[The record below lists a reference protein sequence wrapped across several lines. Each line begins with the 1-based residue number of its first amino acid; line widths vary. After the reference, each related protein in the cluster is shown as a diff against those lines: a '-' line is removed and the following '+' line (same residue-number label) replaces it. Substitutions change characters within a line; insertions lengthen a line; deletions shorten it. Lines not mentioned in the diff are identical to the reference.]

1 MAATERRSDGPAV
14 AIPLADPSLTLAVAD
29 DATPA
34 VRERLARLVEQ
45 DDLEALPV
53 IATTRKSCV
62 ARLEVGAER
71 LVVKRYVEP
80 GAFLLRTFLRAS
92 RARREFHALA
102 AVGRAVENP
111 VRPVAWAER
120 RSLGFG
126 PRSWLVTVELTE
138 SLSLRGLRKLAG
150 AERERVV
157 EVVQGTLAA
166 RVGALH
172 RAQVF
177 ARNLHAKNVLVQPAT
192 GAVAFIDLPAAA
204 REAGLSRSQRVHD
217 LACLWKELR
226 HSLDRAAL
234 DRFLA
239 GYGAVLGAGVDAALA
254 DDVWSRADHLD
265 NKTPVA
271 GAIHRAKRWWRHTRL
286 GQLVTGHSYDKGAA
300 Q

>member
-1 MAATERRSDGPAV
+1 MEAQPV
-14 AIPLADPSLTLAVAD
+14 PLADPRLTLAVAPD
-29 DATPA
+29 QAGPA
-34 VRERLARLVEQ
+34 VRERLARLIEA

-62 ARLEVGAER
+62 ARLEVDGAR

-92 RARREFHALA
+92 RARREFHALSV
-102 AVGRAVENP
+102 VGEAVENP

-120 RSLGFG
+120 RVGG
-126 PRSWLVTVELTE
+126 WCPRSWVVTVELTE
-138 SLSLRGLRKLAG
+138 STSLRGLRGLEG
-150 AERERVV
+150 AARERLVAVV
-157 EVVQGTLAA
+157 LGALPA

-172 RAQVF
+172 RAGVF

-204 REAGLSRSQRVHD
+204 RVASLSRGQRVHD

-226 HSLDRAAL
+226 RSLDRAAL
-234 DRFLA
+234 ARFLEA
-239 GYGAVLGAGVDAALA
+239 YRAALGAAEDPALA
-254 DDVWSRADHLD
+254 DDVWARADHLD

-271 GAIHRAKRWWRHTRL
+271 GAVHRAKRWWRHTRL
-286 GQLVTGHSYDKGAA
+286 GQLVTGHRYDQPDQGAA
-300 Q
+300 P